1 MRSTYILLLNLART
15 EELYHRQELYKHT
28 YIWDWIVCILLT
40 LQQLFE
46 RAILISIAVEKIW
59 RADDAIESVA
69 GRSMHAKKEGSMARR
84 AKSKYAA
91 AGISEGHANKTVWL
105 RLYKLVP

>member
-1 MRSTYILLLNLART
+1 M
-15 EELYHRQELYKHT
+15 
-28 YIWDWIVCILLT
+28 

-105 RLYKLVP
+105 RLYHTGWYHKCVILFVWDAPIQYRH